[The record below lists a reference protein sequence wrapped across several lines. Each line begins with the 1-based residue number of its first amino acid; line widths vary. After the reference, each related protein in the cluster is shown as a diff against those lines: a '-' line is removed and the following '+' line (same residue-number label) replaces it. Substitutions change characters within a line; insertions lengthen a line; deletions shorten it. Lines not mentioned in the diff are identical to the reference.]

1 MSKEDEKIGKLL
13 DDEFLKKLVEIARIY
28 GWSGDYMEIGQFIM
42 YLHEIVG
49 INISHKDIEPYEEDE

>member
-28 GWSGDYMEIGQFIM
+28 GWSGDYMENWSI
-42 YLHEIVG
+42 YNV
-49 INISHKDIEPYEEDE
+49 ST

>member
-13 DDEFLKKLVEIARIY
+13 DDEFLEKLVEIARIY
-28 GWSGDYMEIGQFIM
+28 GWSGDYIEIGQFII
-42 YLHEIVG
+42 YLHKIAG